1 MRARLRIRK
10 QQVAPKWW
18 GSEVVLR
25 EKRPGVRLWGQGEL
39 SQGQPA
45 VLAIITSSELTDGR
59 RRLDG
64 VCLHAW
70 QPSKGQGIIG
80 LRPAIMEMKIVTAS
94 ARALVRHGLTHAQHG
109 PRRGETAGIRL
120 AISPRKLPLPSI
132 P

>member
-1 MRARLRIRK
+1 M
-10 QQVAPKWW
+10 
-18 GSEVVLR
+18 
-25 EKRPGVRLWGQGEL
+25 RLWGQGEL

-64 VCLHAW
+64 VCLQAW

-80 LRPAIMEMKIVTAS
+80 LRPAIMKMKIVTTN
-94 ARALVRHGLTHAQHG
+94 ARALVRRGFTHAQHG
-109 PRRGETAGIRL
+109 PRRGETVGKRL